1 MPAAAFLLLATLA
14 HLTPALLLRDD
25 HSCEDHRCYS
35 VHLSAR
41 PLTLREAWGHCHR
54 MTHGR
59 GYLATVHSP
68 AEARQLG
75 SLLDSVAPD
84 SPTELWLGLRRD
96 RRACEELPGV
106 GGPLRGFAWTMGGA
120 EGGAGAGDGTYAAWR
135 QNEPALSCSLAHC
148 ATLSR
153 AGKEEARAA
162 VVEWRP
168 RYCAN
173 ATGVRGV
180 ACRWAQEGNG
190 GERQRA
196 GARGEREGEQG
207 EGGWV
212 EGARREGERRRR
224 DAKTCQPGYAFNA
237 VSNECEDVD
246 ECDDMHVC
254 ENALCDN
261 KEGSF
266 TCDCLPGYSKVN
278 DTACEDV
285 DECQEDHLCNQW
297 ECINRSGFYECS
309 CPAGYKQHANG
320 LNCIDVDECSGWNR
334 GGCMH
339 ACVNSEGSYTCECE
353 SGYELGRDGKSC
365 SENPAVV
372 VTSLEATTTTMAATT
387 TTMMLTSNEMAL
399 FANAQPSPGALS
411 KGLATGPLL
420 WLLLGTASLAVCTM
434 AGVLLYRRYCRGS
447 RRQNKA
453 AEGGAGV
460 TDGSASVTDGS
471 VRGQG
476 LGPES
481 RPLAAMEVSL

>member
-14 HLTPALLLRDD
+14 HLPPALLLRDG

-75 SLLDSVAPD
+75 SLLDSVTPD

-106 GGPLRGFAWTMGGA
+106 GGPLRGFVWTMGEGA
-120 EGGAGAGDGTYAAWR
+120 DGGAGAGDGTYAAWQ

-153 AGKEEARAA
+153 AGKGEARAA

-168 RYCAN
+168 RYCAD

-190 GERQRA
+190 GERRRA
-196 GARGEREGEQG
+196 SGRGEWKGEQG

-212 EGARREGERRRR
+212 EGAGREGERRRR
-224 DAKTCQPGYAFNA
+224 EAKTCEPGYAFNA
-237 VSNECEDVD
+237 VSNDCEDVD
-246 ECDDMHVC
+246 ECDDHHAC
-254 ENALCDN
+254 ENGLCDN
-261 KEGSF
+261 AEGSF
-266 TCDCLPGYSKVN
+266 TCDCFPGYSKVN

-320 LNCIDVDECSGWNR
+320 LNCIDVDECSDGSR
-334 GGCMH
+334 GGCAH
-339 ACVNSEGSYTCECE
+339 ACVNLEGSYTCECK
-353 SGYELGRDGKSC
+353 SGYELGPDGKSC

-372 VTSLEATTTTMAATT
+372 VTSLESTTTTTTTMAMTTT
-387 TTMMLTSNEMAL
+387 TTMMMTSNEMAL
-399 FANAQPSPGALS
+399 LANAQPSPGALS
-411 KGLATGPLL
+411 KGPATGPLL
-420 WLLLGTASLAVCTM
+420 WLLLGTVSLAACAM
-434 AGVLLYRRYCRGS
+434 AGILLYRRYYRGS

-453 AEGGAGV
+453 AK
-460 TDGSASVTDGS
+460 DGTSVTDGS
-471 VRGQG
+471 VRGQD